1 MPKSKNKV
9 HKKHKAEIQK
19 LAGKQDDREQSGEK
33 TRRTM
38 EPCVHT
44 LRANWEL

>member
-19 LAGKQDDREQSGEK
+19 LAGKQDDREQSGED
-33 TRRTM
+33 THTLRQRLRRTM
-38 EPCVHT
+38 EPCIH
-44 LRANWEL
+44 

>member
-19 LAGKQDDREQSGEK
+19 LAGKQDDREQS
-33 TRRTM
+33 RRTM
-38 EPCVHT
+38 EPYVHT